1 MPIQAIR
8 VLKTFK
14 YAMYFDGVDDYVRTA
29 SQIAL
34 STPLTVVAW
43 FNHIDKFNSLTL
55 VANAKTG
62 SQSLGFRFY
71 INLWPTT
78 DRRLIIE
85 IGTGTSGSGVYAPA
99 NTVQLGVWN
108 HGVAVM
114 SGSSSS
120 LWLNGWRVRSG
131 SLFDFTKTDY
141 IYIGAMVDLYYFS
154 GYIAQVLI
162 YSRALSDSEISY
174 NYLYP
179 NNPIRDGLVLWLRAD
194 PNNVKDID
202 NDGINEWIDLSG
214 YNNHGKIYGAS
225 LVQVFKPASNILPKA
240 RILNKLR

>member
-1 MPIQAIR
+1 MPLQASR

-71 INLWPTT
+71 INSWPTM

-99 NTVQLGVWN
+99 NTVQPGVWN

-120 LWLNGWRVRSG
+120 LWLNGQKIRSG

-141 IYIGAMVDLYYFS
+141 IYIGAMVDLYYLS

-179 NNPIRDGLVLWLRAD
+179 DNPIRDGLVLWLRAD

-225 LVQVFKPASNILPKA
+225 LVQVVKPASRILPKA